1 MLKLKMINL
10 LIKMIKSIINQSTD
24 VVTTKV
30 KEI

>member
-10 LIKMIKSIINQSTD
+10 LTKMIKSIINQSTD
-24 VVTTKV
+24 VVTTKI